1 MRSGRHRL
9 TDVFVRPLS
18 AALLVL
24 SLVFAAVY
32 SICDGTSYLSDDY
45 HYMKEF
51 YRQAP
56 LPVGVTPTWQSFW
69 TVPDK
74 VAHLLDEAA
83 IHYRIEN
90 GRFLTAFVERL
101 MVGLPRGGFAF
112 CTAAAFVLLIVL
124 TAGLLDVREGL
135 WAYAAGLFAVACADH
150 SVAWLAG
157 IVNYLY
163 AAVFVLFGVRIFLWP
178 KMGESCLRLRNWP
191 LLLLAPPL
199 GFVLAGGHEQLSIPI
214 CLTMA
219 VYWFDEWFAKQRF
232 SVNGRLLMSVGFG
245 LGALAVVFA
254 PSTLARASG
263 TGLAVPE
270 ISVLFSVFRKAKCL
284 YRFCLDNPAF
294 PIALVTSLGYV
305 FSRTWRMRFCARA
318 RWTLLF
324 GWMLLL
330 VTCLL
335 TDGKGRTG
343 WFMSVASVMM
353 TVVAAREISFF
364 GRKGVRR
371 AIVAIVVLVALGVGL
386 VTVCR
391 TQYKAVR
398 HAQDVEALK
407 RSLNLLIEYRAD
419 CVRPIALSW
428 FDRSYG
434 YRFTRGR
441 PRRWFGI
448 ETARFYGLPTCIA
461 LPRQEIAFFSRPDL
475 PDCLKKFALPHC
487 PNWAEVP
494 DADLIFSRCDDLEFQ
509 HPGRLIYVRPTYA
522 KGEPL
527 KRDLRWLWRRLTRP
541 DWAEFSYA
549 SPEDEMASNRE
560 LAGFVLETPTGFYR
574 VLEHNHFI
582 PRSSLLSL
590 EQFVPV
596 DENED

>member
-1 MRSGRHRL
+1 MRSGWHRL

-24 SLVFAAVY
+24 LLVFATVY
-32 SICDGTSYLSDDY
+32 SICDRTPYHSDDY

-51 YRQAP
+51 YRLAP
-56 LPVGVTPTWQSFW
+56 LPTGATPTWGSFLSAPEKF
-69 TVPDK
+69 T
-74 VAHLLDEAA
+74 HLLDETA

-112 CTAAAFVLLIVL
+112 CTAAAFVLLVVL
-124 TAGLLDVREGL
+124 TAGLLDVRKGL

-163 AAVFVLFGVRIFLWP
+163 AAVFVLLGVRLFLWP
-178 KMGESCLRLRNWP
+178 RMGESVLQLRNWP
-191 LLLLAPPL
+191 LLLAAPL

-214 CLTMA
+214 CLMMA
-219 VYWFDEWFAKQRF
+219 VYWMREWLVRRRFAV
-232 SVNGRLLMSVGFG
+232 SGRLLMSVGFG

-254 PSTLARASG
+254 PSTLARAAG

-270 ISVLFSVFRKAKCL
+270 ISTLFSVVRKAKCV

-294 PIALVTSLGYV
+294 PLALAASAGFVL
-305 FSRTWRMRFCARA
+305 SRACRKRFDERA

-324 GWMLLL
+324 GWMLVL
-330 VTCLL
+330 VTCAV

-343 WFMSVASVMM
+343 WFVSVASVMM
-353 TVVAAREISFF
+353 TVVAAREIPFF
-364 GRKGVRR
+364 DRKGVRR
-371 AIVAIVVLVALGVGL
+371 AVGAIVVLAALGVGL

-398 HAQDVEALK
+398 HVQDVETLK
-407 RSLNLLIEYRAD
+407 TSSNLLVEYRAD

-428 FDRSYG
+428 FDRSYN
-434 YRFTRGR
+434 YLFTHGR

-448 ETARFYGLPTCIA
+448 ETARFYGLPTCVA
-461 LPRQEIAFFSRPDL
+461 LTKEEIAFFSRPDL

-487 PNWAEVP
+487 PEWAEVP
-494 DADLIFSRCDDLEFQ
+494 DADFLFSRCED
-509 HPGRLIYVRPTYA
+509 PGLRQPGHLLYARPTYE
-522 KGEPL
+522 KGAPV
-527 KRDLRWLWRRLTRP
+527 KHDLRWLWNRITRA

-549 SPEDEMASNRE
+549 SPEDEMASNRV

-582 PRSSLLSL
+582 PRVRLLAL
-590 EQFVPV
+590 DPFVPESE
-596 DENED
+596 DED